1 MPQELIT
8 TQRFLNMEARK
19 YPQATGEF
27 TALMNE
33 IVLTSK
39 VIHREVNKAGLV
51 EILGMT
57 GETNVQGEEVR
68 RLDEYAN
75 DLFLHILKYSGHV
88 CAMASEEM
96 EEMAMGPTYTNS
108 GHYVVMLDPLD
119 GSSNVDVN
127 VSIGSI
133 FAIHRRV
140 SDPGEPGEL
149 RDFLQPGGKLVAAG
163 YILYGSSTILVYS
176 TGQGVHGF
184 TFDPSVGTF
193 SLSHPNMR
201 VPDKCKVYSV
211 NESYYTKWTEGIQRY
226 VDRVKGIGPDGLEK
240 PLSSR
245 YIGSM
250 VADFHRNLLF
260 GGIFM
265 YPGTVKNPG
274 GKLRLLYEA
283 NPMAFLLRAAGGYAS
298 DGRRPILDIQ
308 PEELHERVPLFMGN
322 RDEVELVEEYI
333 RKYDDN

>member
-8 TQRFLNMEARK
+8 TQRFLTMEARK
-19 YPQATGEF
+19 FPQATGEF

-33 IVLTSK
+33 IVMTAK

-68 RLDEYAN
+68 KLDEFAN

-96 EEMAMGPTYTNS
+96 DDLAQGPTYTNS
-108 GHYVVMLDPLD
+108 GSYVAMLDPLD
-119 GSSNVDVN
+119 GSSNIDAN
-127 VSIGSI
+127 VSIGTI
-133 FAIHRRV
+133 FAIHRRI
-140 SDPGEPGEL
+140 SPEGKPGEL
-149 RDFLQPGGKLVAAG
+149 RDMLQPGKQLVAAG
-163 YILYGSSTILVYS
+163 YILYGSSTMLVYS

-193 SLSHPNMR
+193 ILSHPNIR
-201 VPDKCKVYSV
+201 IPEKSKVYSV
-211 NESYYTKWTEGIQRY
+211 NESYYTKWTDGIKKY
-226 VDRVKGIGPDGLEK
+226 VDRVKGIGPDALEK

-250 VADFHRNLLF
+250 VADFHRNLLY
-260 GGIFM
+260 GGIFL
-265 YPGTVKNPG
+265 YPGTLSNPG

-283 NPMAFLLRAAGGYAS
+283 NPMAFLLKAAGGYAS
-298 DGRRPILDIQ
+298 NGKQGILDIV
-308 PEELHERVPLFMGN
+308 PESLHERTPLFMGN
-322 RDEVELVEEYI
+322 RDEVEMVEEYI
-333 RKYDDN
+333 RKYDE